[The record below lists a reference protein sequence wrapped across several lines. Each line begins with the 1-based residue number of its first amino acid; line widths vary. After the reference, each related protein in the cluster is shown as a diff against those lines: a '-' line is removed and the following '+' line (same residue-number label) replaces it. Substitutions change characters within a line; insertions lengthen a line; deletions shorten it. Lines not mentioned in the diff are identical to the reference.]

1 MLRLLGHPG
10 GDVNRVRHTES
21 DGWDRDETGA
31 TEVEVPSTSNPIHK
45 ADVCVRPQ
53 LDPARQLPHVGL

>member
-21 DGWDRDETGA
+21 DGWDRDETGV

-45 ADVCVRPQ
+45 ADVCV
-53 LDPARQLPHVGL
+53 